1 MITYLSYYNNK
12 DNEGHIMVALTN
24 FANAFAKIENGER
37 VAQGIFT
44 KYLTVD
50 NDNVT
55 TNRIGGIG
63 STGV

>member
-1 MITYLSYYNNK
+1 MVIDSSFFNNPS
-12 DNEGHIMVALTN
+12 NEGHIVVALTN